1 MQVLRNTIWRSMTRW
16 QMHWRGVGVSA
27 WCGEGLVLK
36 LIWRR
41 FGRRIWN
48 VGCHHLGL
56 RKLALMGLAE
66 KYRQHDTNKLMHTFV
81 NFPDQYVNYTPTMTG
96 GTGPEELSRFYG
108 NFFLTCMPEN
118 LHLRLI
124 SRAIGVDQIVDELY
138 VQFKHTTEIP
148 WMLPQVPPTGM
159 KVEIVL
165 VAIVTFRA
173 GKIWRERVYW

>member
-1 MQVLRNTIWRSMTRW
+1 
-16 QMHWRGVGVSA
+16 
-27 WCGEGLVLK
+27 
-36 LIWRR
+36 
-41 FGRRIWN
+41 
-48 VGCHHLGL
+48 
-56 RKLALMGLAE
+56 
-66 KYRQHDTNKLMHTFV
+66 MHTFV
-81 NFPDQYVNYTPTMTG
+81 DLPDPYVDYTPTMTG

-108 NFFLTCMPEN
+108 HFFLNCMPEQ

-124 SRAIGVDQIVDELY
+124 SRTIGVDQIVDELY